1 VIDTCSTCD
10 ATIAVCEGNF
20 EEEAVSEAQLQGTVH
35 AFAWAAQ
42 RFGITSSTLAGHRD
56 VNSGTACPGANLYA
70 HLTSGDLKRRIDELL
85 VGGPVILNRI
95 CGPAADAIVTAIEAG
110 H

>member
-10 ATIAVCEGNF
+10 ATIVVAK
-20 EEEAVSEAQLQGTVH
+20 GTSRKKRSAKLNCKARRTH
-35 AFAWAAQ
+35 SPGRHKASASPAA
-42 RFGITSSTLAGHRD
+42 RWRVTAN
-56 VNSGTACPGANLYA
+56 VNPGTACPGANLYA

-95 CGPAADAIVTAIEAG
+95 CGPDADAIVTAIEAG